1 MRLAEPGS
9 GADHAAAAAMMTRMS
24 VPDFG
29 HNEWVRSLL
38 GVVGGVLVVLHT
50 PQLLGLGTSAGHDT
64 RHLGAFG
71 VSLGLGLLWA
81 AVRPERAIG
90 LIPVAAAL
98 AGTMLVTSIVDLA
111 AGRATM
117 LGESTHT
124 LEVAGLGLVWWL
136 SGGRRR
142 MADRFAH
149 GRRSVPIHPV

>member
-1 MRLAEPGS
+1 ML
-9 GADHAAAAAMMTRMS
+9 TRMS
-24 VPDFG
+24 VPDIG
-29 HNEWVRSLL
+29 RNQWVRWVL
-38 GVVGGVLVVLHT
+38 GVVAGVLIVLHV
-50 PQLLGLGTSAGHDT
+50 PQLLGLGTAADHDA

-98 AGTMLVTSIVDLA
+98 AGTMVVTSIVDLA

-124 LEVAGLGLVWWL
+124 LEVIGLGLVWWL

-142 MADRFAH
+142 LADRVAH
-149 GRRSVPIHPV
+149 RRSVPLHTV